1 MIPEDFAAV
10 AEVEA
15 SILEPARILLVDDD
29 PIMRELASAKLSAA
43 GHDVACA
50 NDGAEALEALTR
62 DGADLVIS
70 DLDMP
75 VMNGFELTRRIRAS
89 QSFADIPVIVVTGSD
104 HASAVEAAFSAGA
117 TSFLAKPINWTL
129 FSQSAMFVLRASRD
143 QRALRAARDLAE
155 AGARFKDGLMSV
167 MSHELRT
174 PLNAIIGFG
183 QILSEQFDR
192 EKDHLHQEYAEYIVD
207 GGRRL
212 LNSVSDMLLAS
223 DARSGPIVINEVECA
238 AGEIVEA
245 ACAACEKS
253 AALADISLSVA
264 VENPDQELYGDRG
277 LLTRAL
283 AKLIDNA
290 VKFSPR
296 GARVIVGATLT
307 RAGGLGFLIQDE
319 GPGIPP
325 DRLAALV
332 QPFARSDLSLHRS
345 KEGLGLG
352 IPLAHAIAEAH
363 GAAFRLESILGEGT
377 KALIVLPP
385 ERVARTAAS
394 PALAAGARP

>member
-1 MIPEDFAAV
+1 M

-15 SILEPARILLVDDD
+15 SILEPAHILLVDDD

-89 QSFADIPVIVVTGSD
+89 ETFADTPVIVVTGSD
-104 HASAVEAAFSAGA
+104 HASAVEAAFAAGA

-183 QILSEQFDR
+183 QILSEQFDQ

-245 ACAACEKS
+245 ARAASEKS

-264 VENPDQELYGDRG
+264 VENPDLELHGDRG

-307 RAGGLGFLIQDE
+307 RAGGLAFLVQDQ

-332 QPFARSDLSLHRS
+332 QPFAQSDLSLHRS

-363 GAAFRLESILGEGT
+363 GASFRLESVVGEGT
-377 KALIVLPP
+377 KALIALPP
-385 ERVARTAAS
+385 ERVARTAAAA
-394 PALAAGARP
+394 PLAAGARA